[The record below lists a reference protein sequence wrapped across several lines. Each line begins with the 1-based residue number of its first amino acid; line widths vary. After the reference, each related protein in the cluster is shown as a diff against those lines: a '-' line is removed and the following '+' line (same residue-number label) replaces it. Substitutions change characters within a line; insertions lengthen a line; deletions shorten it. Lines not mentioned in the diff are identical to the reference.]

1 MESPTN
7 TIGLQDSYGRV
18 MRDLR
23 ISVTDRCNFRCLYC
37 LPETEEASNF
47 YRDQQSGKQVPSS
60 KTFIR
65 YPWKPKKDILT
76 FEKIERFTRIAADL
90 GVEKIRLTGGEPL
103 LRSGIASLIANIR
116 DIPGIKDVALTS
128 NGFQFRKHAQQLK
141 DAGLSRM
148 TFSMD
153 SLDPDNFKKMTGRSG
168 LQAVLDSID
177 LAKQLGFE
185 PVKVNAVIIRNLND
199 HELED
204 LVQFGKDRQISM
216 RFIEYMPLDHGKA
229 WQKTMVVTGQEMLE
243 RIQARFDMEQV
254 PPANPSET
262 AKRWKHKDGHGEVG
276 IIASV
281 SEPFCKQCN
290 RLRLTADGHLRTC
303 LFSHNEHDF
312 KSLLKE
318 ESTDDTIIEKLKT
331 VVWGKELGHKIGR
344 EDFIQPKRTMS
355 FIGG

>member
-1 MESPTN
+1 M
-7 TIGLQDSYGRV
+7 G
-18 MRDLR
+18 DLR

-47 YRDQQSGKQVPSS
+47 YRDQHVGDASESGNK
-60 KTFIR
+60 FIR

-76 FEKIERFTRIAADL
+76 FEEIERFTRIAAGL
-90 GVEKIRLTGGEPL
+90 GVEKIRITGGEPL
-103 LRSGIASLIANIR
+103 LRQGIAQLIANIR
-116 DIPGIKDVALTS
+116 SIPGIKDVALTS
-128 NGFQFRKHAQQLK
+128 NGFLFSKHAQPLK

-153 SLDPDNFKKMTGRSG
+153 SLDPDNFEKMTGRKG
-168 LQAVLDSID
+168 LQDVLDSID

-185 PVKVNAVIIRNLND
+185 PVKVNAVIIRSLND

-229 WQKTMVVTGQEMLE
+229 WQKTMVITGKEMME
-243 RIQARFDMEQV
+243 RIQSKFDMEPV
-254 PPANPSET
+254 PPSNPSET
-262 AKRWKHKDGHGEVG
+262 AKRWKHRDGKGEVG

-281 SEPFCKQCN
+281 TEPFCKQCN
-290 RLRLTADGHLRTC
+290 RLRLTADGQLRTC
-303 LFSHNEHDF
+303 LFSHHEHDF
-312 KSLLKE
+312 KTPLRAQVKDSV
-318 ESTDDTIIEKLKT
+318 IIDQLKT
-331 VVWGKELGHKIGR
+331 VVWGKEAGHKIGQ
-344 EDFIQPKRTMS
+344 EDFVQPDRTMS